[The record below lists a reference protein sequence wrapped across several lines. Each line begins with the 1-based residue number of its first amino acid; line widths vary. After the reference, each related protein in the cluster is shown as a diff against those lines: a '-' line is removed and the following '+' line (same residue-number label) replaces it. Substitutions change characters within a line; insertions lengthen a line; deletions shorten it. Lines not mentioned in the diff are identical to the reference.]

1 MAYSFRFL
9 LAAACLLPAR
19 AASAQ
24 NRVVGDGPL
33 LPEAQVEVALKGDD
47 YLLAT
52 LNLTCL
58 TNGGSNSPFAASQ
71 LRLAY
76 EHFWNE
82 QWSGGATLRVLGGD
96 HGYGDFIGQN
106 GNITPGLLL
115 RHTSNLGAFTFGQRL
130 GAEYAATFT
139 ALGGQS
145 NDRGLARLRFDV
157 ARSLPLGKKASL
169 RPRLAYEVAACLRPQ
184 RGANDYPERVIDF
197 GALRG
202 EVGLRLSPHLDVTP
216 WVASQ
221 THYITSLPQFNGSG
235 VQVGGGR
242 TNLVV
247 PLVGLDVRLTL
258 GRSVAAAER
267 RQLPTQH

>member
-1 MAYSFRFL
+1 MPYFSHFL
-9 LAAACLLPAR
+9 LAAAWLLLAT

-24 NRVVGDGPL
+24 QRFVGDAVL
-33 LPEAQVEVALKGDD
+33 LPEAEVELALKGDD

-52 LNLTCL
+52 FNLVRA
-58 TNGGSNSPFAASQ
+58 TNSGGPTFAGGQ

-76 EHFWNE
+76 EHFWDE
-82 QWSGGATLRVLGGD
+82 QWSGGATLRLLGGEY
-96 HGYGDFIGQN
+96 GYGDFIGQN
-106 GNITPGLLL
+106 GNITPGVLL

-130 GAEYAATFT
+130 GAEYATTFDVVNSQT
-139 ALGGQS
+139 K
-145 NDRGLARLRFDV
+145 DRGLARLRFDV
-157 ARSLPLGKKASL
+157 ERSLPLGEKVSL
-169 RPRLAYEVAACLRPQ
+169 RPRLAYEVAAYLRLQ

-221 THYITSLPQFNGSG
+221 AHYITSLPQFNSSG

-242 TNLVV
+242 TNLVL

-258 GRSVAAAER
+258 MRNEAAAER